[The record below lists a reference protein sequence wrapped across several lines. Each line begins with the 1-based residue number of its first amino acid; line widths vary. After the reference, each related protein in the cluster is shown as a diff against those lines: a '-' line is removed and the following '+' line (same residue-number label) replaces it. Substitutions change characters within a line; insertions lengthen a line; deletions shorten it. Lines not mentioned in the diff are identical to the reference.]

1 MQKIKSLKVF
11 FLAALFVMA
20 LSSVAFAGA
29 QDFTLVNN
37 TGADLYTVNLS
48 PSTGYEWRDY
58 VIGDI
63 LDSKI
68 LEYGE
73 SANVRFNTGGLR
85 EWDIQA
91 VFYDGTSAWWYNID
105 LIASYT
111 VTLNR
116 DGTANME

>member
-1 MQKIKSLKVF
+1 MRKSA
-11 FLAALFVMA
+11 LAVLALVIA
-20 LSSVAFAGA
+20 LLFGGTACAA
-29 QDFTLVNN
+29 AKYFTLVNN
-37 TGADLYTVNLS
+37 TGAALYTVNLS

-116 DGTANME
+116 DGTADME